1 MYIANYIEDY
11 LRDGANWQAQA
22 VLAYMRTQVFR
33 VEEELT
39 KLKPSFAMLKVGR
52 YENNREQGYVF
63 SIEVDGKQ
71 RHYAVYEHRNSDYI
85 CVLISNK
92 MTANTPNVDD
102 MWSDKGENASK
113 YDYDRGFHFGEIVN
127 CGNYIIEDMIE
138 WVENFI
144 EEKSDK
150 E

>member
-1 MYIANYIEDY
+1 MYICNYIENY

-22 VLAYMRTQVFR
+22 VLAYMRTQIFR

-63 SIEVDGKQ
+63 TIEVDGKQ

>member
-1 MYIANYIEDY
+1 MYIANYIENY

-22 VLAYMRTQVFR
+22 VLAYLRTQVFR

-39 KLKPSFAMLKVGR
+39 KVKPSFARLKVGR

-63 SIEVDGKQ
+63 TIEVDGKQ
-71 RHYAVYEHRNSDYI
+71 RNYAVYEHRNSDYI

-92 MTANTPNVDD
+92 VTMNTPNVDD

-127 CGNYIIEDMIE
+127 CGNYIVEDMIE

-144 EEKSDK
+144 EEKVA
-150 E
+150 